1 MAGYIGSKASV
12 TQVDGYNQAEA
23 DAEFVAKAGD
33 TMTGDLDVD
42 GTVSATSFSGD
53 GSALTGIA
61 VGLSTWTSGDNTWAA
76 GGTYTLSHSLG
87 VVPKA
92 VQVELVCIVAN
103 NGYSVGDVHV
113 LSSGERYSNWGVAVI
128 NITSASIK
136 WGVYSSGI
144 IFRNESNSSS
154 SSKSTSQWRVRFTL
168 IG

>member
-1 MAGYIGSKASV
+1 MSGYIGSKASV
-12 TQVDGYNQAEA
+12 TLVDGYTRTEA

-33 TMTGDLDVD
+33 TMTGNLDVT
-42 GTVSATSFSGD
+42 GTVTATAFDGD

-61 VGLSTWTSGDNTWAA
+61 ALSTWTSGDNTWAA

-113 LSSGERYSNWGVAVI
+113 LNSGERYANWGVAVI
-128 NITSASIK
+128 NINSTSIK
-136 WGVYSSGI
+136 WGVYSAGI
-144 IFRNESNSSS
+144 LFRNESNSSS
-154 SSKSTSQWRVRFTL
+154 TSRSTSQWRVRFTL